1 MVVWL
6 CIIAGVCKVNVSV
19 NIILIAV
26 SHFGGVF
33 FSFTCHFVVAGGVG
47 GVGGGVGGVADVVGV
62 VDVAVGKSPISFFY
76 CVVFPRARFGMSGCY
91 LDATVFLW
99 PMGRLPKD
107 D

>member
-1 MVVWL
+1 M
-6 CIIAGVCKVNVSV
+6 
-19 NIILIAV
+19 IAV
-26 SHFGGVF
+26 SHFGGSF
-33 FSFTCHFVVAGGVG
+33 FTFTCHFVVAGGVG
-47 GVGGGVGGVADVVGV
+47 GVGGGVDGVADVVDV
-62 VDVAVGKSPISFFY
+62 VDVVGVAVGKSPISFFY

>member
-1 MVVWL
+1 M
-6 CIIAGVCKVNVSV
+6 
-19 NIILIAV
+19 ILIAV
-26 SHFGGVF
+26 SHSHFGGVF
-33 FSFTCHFVVAGGVG
+33 FTCHFVVAGGVG
-47 GVGGGVGGVADVVGV
+47 GVDGVGGGVGGVADVVDV
-62 VDVAVGKSPISFFY
+62 VGVAVGKSPISFFY